1 LRGRQARQRTRA
13 VKLRIALTISGAVA
27 LGAYEAGALAALLS
41 ALGPLCDGEDP
52 PVRIDAV
59 GGASAGSITG
69 MLAARCLLE
78 GIEPVYVMREAW
90 VRRDSL
96 SVLRTDAPDAPLS
109 LDALRAMSL
118 DLLDPRDRAGAPV
131 RRVEYRQR
139 VPIRMVMALASLR
152 GLEYRVPSL
161 SARQPVRATTSLDWA
176 TFTFS
181 SGQPARELIEPR
193 RASPADVALASAA
206 NALAFPPVLI
216 DRGGDEDG
224 YRARGIVNF
233 PASKHLWYTD
243 GGILDSEP
251 LTRTLELVREA
262 DLDSP
267 PDTRRVQLLIHPN
280 PTGAPTGTAWADEN
294 YPPTWLATLLRARD
308 LQRTQSLYDDLQHL
322 EEMNTRL
329 DWTGRMFDEI
339 GPVLDGLDRESMEQL
354 RDALTRAISVIEGQ
368 RRALRAHEAD
378 PAAAAPQPVPDKPV
392 AELLRDAVARI
403 AGVAGKERI
412 ALEVVSPLVL
422 PEAATTPVSHMLAGE
437 FLFHFGGFLAEP
449 LRQSDFDLGYRSTL
463 EWLRDGGLREHGLD
477 PALDAEALARAE
489 RAYRPREDW
498 RRIGSWAFTDL
509 PIRERAELVPVFA
522 HIARVVAHDIRHR
535 RPQ

>member
-1 LRGRQARQRTRA
+1 VR
-13 VKLRIALTISGAVA
+13 LRIALTISGAVA
-27 LGAYEAGALAALLS
+27 LGAYEGGALAALLS
-41 ALGPLCDGEDP
+41 AIGPLCEGEDP

-59 GGASAGSITG
+59 GGSSAGSITG

-78 GIEPVYVMREAW
+78 GIDPVYVMREAW

-96 SVLRTDAPDAPLS
+96 PVMRTDARHAPLS
-109 LDALRAMSL
+109 LDALRRMSL
-118 DLLDPRDRAGAPV
+118 DLLDPRDRAGAPTH
-131 RRVEYRQR
+131 RVEGRQHA
-139 VPIRMVMALASLR
+139 PIRIVMALASLR

-161 SARQPVRATTSLDWA
+161 SARRPVRATTSLDWA

-181 SGQPARELIEPR
+181 SGQPARELVEPPR
-193 RASPADVALASAA
+193 GSPADVALASAA
-206 NALAFPPVLI
+206 NALAFPPVLL
-216 DRGGDEDG
+216 DRSGDEDG

-233 PASKHLWYTD
+233 PRSKHLWYTD

-251 LTRTLELVREA
+251 LTRTLDLVREA

-308 LQRTQSLYDDLQHL
+308 LQRTQSLYDDLQQL
-322 EEMNTRL
+322 EQINTRL
-329 DWTGRMFDEI
+329 DWTGLLFDEI
-339 GPVLDGLDRESMEQL
+339 GPVLDGLDRDASELL
-354 RDALTRAISVIEGQ
+354 REALTHAIGVIEGQ

-392 AELLRDAVARI
+392 GELLRDAVARI

-412 ALEVVSPLVL
+412 ALEVVSPLAL
-422 PEAATTPVSHMLAGE
+422 PEAATTPASHMLAGE
-437 FLFHFGGFLAEP
+437 FLFHFGGFLSEP

-463 EWLRDGGLREHGLD
+463 AWLRGGGLREHGLD
-477 PALDAEALARAE
+477 EALDDQALARAE
-489 RAYRPREDW
+489 RAYRPRADW
-498 RRIGSWAFTDL
+498 RRFGSWAFTDL
-509 PIRERAELVPVFA
+509 SLRERLEVVPLFA
-522 HIARVVAHDIRHR
+522 HIARVVAHDLRHR